1 MPKKIK
7 ISCQTADY
15 FERKTF
21 SIKQYNVFKIDL
33 DMPKKKTVKKLIKD
47 FEETTFSIKQN
58 KQHFRSSKI
67 LIHIETSLP
76 SSIRKLM
83 STKP

>member
-47 FEETTFSIKQN
+47 FEE
-58 KQHFRSSKI
+58 QHFRSSKI
-67 LIHIETSLP
+67 LIHIETTLP

-83 STKP
+83 STKS